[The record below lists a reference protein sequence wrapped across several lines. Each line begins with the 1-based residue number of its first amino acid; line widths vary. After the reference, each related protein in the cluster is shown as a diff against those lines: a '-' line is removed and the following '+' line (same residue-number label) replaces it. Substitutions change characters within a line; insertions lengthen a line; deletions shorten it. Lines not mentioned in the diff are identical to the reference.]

1 MTLRRITTAVAVAA
15 LASAAI
21 APTAASASPLGTDSL
36 AAVLTSDGNQF
47 DNDWSDFDIV
57 TEAVLAVLAAKPG
70 SAVGVLADGT
80 TPVTAFVPT
89 DRAFQLLVQDLTG
102 KRMMS
107 EKAIFTTLAGA
118 VGIDGVESV
127 LLYHV
132 VPGATITAKQAKAAD
147 GAMLNTALPGGID
160 QGAEL
165 LDVGPARRAAG
176 LGQERPQPLCQD
188 RRGRHQQG
196 QPADRPRD
204 HPGAPPD
211 GPLTWPPGLTRHAE
225 CGGGS
230 RPPHSAPGAVTVG
243 RHRQSPRHLAG
254 GRVRRW
260 L

>member
-147 GAMLNTALPGGID
+147 GAMLNTALPRASIKVRSYSTSALRVELRDLDKNDRNPYVKTAAADINKGNRQIAHGITRV
-160 QGAEL
+160 L
-165 LDVGPARRAAG
+165 
-176 LGQERPQPLCQD
+176 RPMDL
-188 RRGRHQQG
+188 
-196 QPADRPRD
+196 
-204 HPGAPPD
+204 
-211 GPLTWPPGLTRHAE
+211 
-225 CGGGS
+225 
-230 RPPHSAPGAVTVG
+230 
-243 RHRQSPRHLAG
+243 
-254 GRVRRW
+254 
-260 L
+260 